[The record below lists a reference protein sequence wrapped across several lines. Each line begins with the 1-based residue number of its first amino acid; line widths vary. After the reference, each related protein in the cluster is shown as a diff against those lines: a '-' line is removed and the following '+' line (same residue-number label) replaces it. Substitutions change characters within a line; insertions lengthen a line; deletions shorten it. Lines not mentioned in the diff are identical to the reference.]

1 MISTKH
7 RMAES
12 ALVFNIWCQ
21 LSKEC
26 ILAKMTPRSPQ
37 STAANFYLAKF
48 CELAEA
54 SGIEVD
60 DMLAGFAIDPQS
72 RFETGVRISANQL
85 GKIVQHICDATHD
98 EGMGLA
104 GDTIARGG
112 FYALCKLAIQE
123 PTLRRALLAGAK
135 HLSLLTNAVTV
146 KISQTDKHAV
156 FKFRL
161 HEHNRDQDHLFS
173 ELAQMS
179 CHRLSCWLIA
189 ENIPLQTIYFDYETP
204 TQIAEYAYLFPGNH
218 EFNSGWFG
226 FSIQKEFLD
235 KPVVRDYNA
244 LKHFMHDNPA
254 ELFLQPRIDFTLSG
268 ELMRIL
274 NRHFTQVLPSVDEA
288 AEMVHVSRRTL
299 IRRLKKEGTSYQA
312 VKDQVRRDRAISRLT
327 IDSLPVAEIAAQVGF
342 ADAAAFSRAFKNW
355 TGLSPTEYRAQIGRQ
370 R

>member
-1 MISTKH
+1 MT
-7 RMAES
+7 ES
-12 ALVFNIWCQ
+12 AHVFNIWCQ
-21 LSKEC
+21 LSKKC
-26 ILAKMTPRSPQ
+26 ILANMTARSPQ

-60 DMLAGFAIDPQS
+60 DMLARIAIDPQS
-72 RFETGVRISANQL
+72 RFETDVRISANQL

-98 EGMGLA
+98 EGMGLS
-104 GDTIARGG
+104 GDVIPRGG

-123 PTLRRALLAGAK
+123 PTLRRALLAGVR
-135 HLSLLTNAVTV
+135 HLGLLTNAVTV
-146 KISQTDKHAV
+146 KVKAADKHV
-156 FKFRL
+156 IFKFKL
-161 HEHNRDQDHLFS
+161 HQNNRDHNHLFS

-189 ENIPLQTIYFDYETP
+189 ENIPLQTVYFDYETP
-204 TQIAEYAYLFPGNH
+204 AQIAEYAYLFPGNH

-226 FSIQKEFLD
+226 FSIQKEFLN

-244 LKHFMHDNPA
+244 LQHFMHDNPA

-268 ELMRIL
+268 ELKRIL
-274 NRHFTQVLPSVDEA
+274 NRHFDQVTLPSVDEA
-288 AEMVHVSRRTL
+288 AEMVHISRRTL
-299 IRRLKKEGTSYQA
+299 IRRLKKEGTSYQEL
-312 VKDQVRRDRAISRLT
+312 KDQVRRDRAISRLT